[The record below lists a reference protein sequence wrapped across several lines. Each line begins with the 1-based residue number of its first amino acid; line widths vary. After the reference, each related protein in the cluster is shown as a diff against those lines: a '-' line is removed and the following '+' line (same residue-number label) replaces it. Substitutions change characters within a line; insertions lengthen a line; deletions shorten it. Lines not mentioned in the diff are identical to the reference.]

1 MKTRLDNSHY
11 GRLQNHGDISLPRP
25 RFSRN
30 RVVPTLA
37 KGIISAMKMAETVS
51 LSIRSVIND
60 SNWARVKS
68 DVDRF
73 QARTGATPVC
83 FAL

>member
-1 MKTRLDNSHY
+1 
-11 GRLQNHGDISLPRP
+11 
-25 RFSRN
+25 
-30 RVVPTLA
+30 
-37 KGIISAMKMAETVS
+37 MKMAETVS

-68 DVDRF
+68 DLDRF

-83 FAL
+83 FALWLIKLYESNDCISAF